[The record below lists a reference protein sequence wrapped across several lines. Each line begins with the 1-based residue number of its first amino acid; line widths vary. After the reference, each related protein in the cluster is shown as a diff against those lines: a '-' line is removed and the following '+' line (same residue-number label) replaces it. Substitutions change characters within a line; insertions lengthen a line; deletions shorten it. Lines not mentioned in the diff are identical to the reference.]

1 MSDTSPKMKGSE
13 FLRKVQALAK
23 QRGLIYRVDEKR
35 GKRSHVTLYFA
46 EHMTIVRNPKE

>member
-1 MSDTSPKMKGSE
+1 MKGSE

-35 GKRSHVTLYFA
+35 GKGI
-46 EHMTIVRNPKE
+46 M